1 MIGSYVKTS
10 VRNISRNKL
19 FSTINIAGLAISM
32 SVGLLVISL
41 VHDLLSY
48 DAFHENSERIY
59 RVISSEQVPG
69 QPPMELA
76 SSSVVTAKKIAEE
89 FTGVEEVTSARRGF
103 GGDAVIGDQKIPLG
117 GMWAD
122 DRFLKVFSF
131 RLKEGDAATALK
143 EPYSIVLTEKT
154 AKRLFGE
161 SDAMGKTI
169 VFDTTAYRVTGV
181 LKDIPKLSHFRFE
194 ALVSFSTVEIQKPD
208 FDGGFLSWGNIY
220 FNYTYILLPDNADA
234 DKIQLQLDQLCAT
247 QNKSI
252 EGKKV
257 GLSLQALTGISVGKR
272 LGNQIGPHINAI
284 AIWIMAGLAVVVILS
299 ACFNYT
305 NLSVARS
312 LRRTKEIGIRKV
324 IGAGKRHVLAQFIAE
339 AVIIALASLVFSFLI
354 FLFLRTE
361 FLSIHPFLA
370 DLFSLEL
377 SGELVIRF
385 IVLAAS
391 VGLLAGIL
399 PAIYYARV
407 NAIRVLK
414 DAGSV
419 KVFHHVNLRKSL
431 IVIQYMFS
439 LMFIASTII
448 GYQQYRG
455 FLTFDLGFRTDNIFN
470 LNLQGN
476 SSERV
481 KKELLELPFVTGVS
495 KSTIVTSI
503 GNIYGMTVRYNDPH
517 DSAGV
522 WLNFVDEHY
531 LPLHRHTFLAGRN
544 FKVISP
550 TATESEVIVNE
561 QLLKRFHI
569 ANANPQ
575 NALGE
580 EIIVDKGQKLTI
592 VGVLRDFHYGT
603 MEDQI
608 QPMIFRYSDNPGG
621 VLNVKINAT
630 DLPAAMEALETTWK
644 KIDGVHAFDGKFYDD
659 QISQAYSQFSL
670 MIRVVGFLAFLAVC
684 IASMGLFGMVVFTTE
699 TKMKEISIRKVLG
712 AGEGKLVLLLSR
724 GFIVLLGISALVAL
738 PMTWLFFDKVVLT
751 NFAYHQ
757 PLGALPLV
765 ITVLIVMGIAFVM
778 IGTQTLKAART
789 NPADV
794 LKVE

>member
-10 VRNISRNKL
+10 VRTILRNKL
-19 FSTINIAGLAISM
+19 FSTINIAGLAVSM

-41 VHDLLSY
+41 IHDLLSY
-48 DAFHENSERIY
+48 DAFHAHNGRIY
-59 RVISSEQVPG
+59 RVISSEQIPG

-76 SSSVVTAKKIAEE
+76 SSSVVTGKKIAGE
-89 FTGVEEVTSARRGF
+89 FTGVEDVTLARRGF
-103 GGDAVIGDQKIPLG
+103 GGDAAIGDQKIPLG

-122 DRFLKVFSF
+122 NHFLKVFSF
-131 RLKEGDAATALK
+131 PLAKGDISTALE

-154 AKRLFGE
+154 ARRLFGE
-161 SDAMGKTI
+161 NDCMGKTI
-169 VFDTTAYRVTGV
+169 VFDTTAYQVTGV
-181 LKDIPKLSHFRFE
+181 LKEVPKLSHFRFD

-220 FNYTYILLPDNADA
+220 FNYTYILLPDNGDTET
-234 DKIQLQLDQLCAT
+234 IQHQLDELCAIE
-247 QNKSI
+247 NKSI
-252 EGKKV
+252 GGKTV
-257 GLSLQALTGISVGKR
+257 GLSLQPLTGISVGQR
-272 LGNQIGPHINAI
+272 LGNQIGPHINPI
-284 AIWIMAGLAVVVILS
+284 AIWVMAGLAAVVILS

-339 AVIIALASLVFSFLI
+339 AILIAFASLFFSFLI
-354 FLFLRTE
+354 FLLLRKE

-377 SGELVIRF
+377 SAKLILQF
-385 IVLAAS
+385 VLLAGG
-391 VGLLAGIL
+391 VGLLAGVL

-407 NAIRVLK
+407 NAIRVLQ

-419 KVFHHVNLRKSL
+419 KLFHHVNLRKSL
-431 IVIQYMFS
+431 ILIQYMFS
-439 LMFIASTII
+439 LTFIASTII
-448 GYQQYRG
+448 GYQQYKG
-455 FLTFDLGFRTDNIFN
+455 FLTFDLGFKTENIFN

-476 SSERV
+476 SADRV
-481 KKELLELPFVTGVS
+481 KKELLELPFVGGVS

-517 DSAGV
+517 DSASV

-531 LPLHRHTFLAGRN
+531 LPLHRHSFLAGTN
-544 FKVISP
+544 FNPISP
-550 TATESEVIVNE
+550 MATETEVIVNE
-561 QLLKRFHI
+561 QLLRRFNI
-569 ANANPQ
+569 ANASPLK
-575 NALGE
+575 ALGE
-580 EIIVDKGQKLTI
+580 QIVVDKGQKLTI
-592 VGVLRDFHYGT
+592 IGVLRDFHYGT
-603 MEDQI
+603 LEDRI
-608 QPMIFRYSDNPGG
+608 QPMMFRYSTNPGG
-621 VLNVKINAT
+621 VMNLMINSEN
-630 DLPAAMEALETTWK
+630 LPVAMASLEAAWK
-644 KIDGVHAFDGKFYDD
+644 KIDRVHPLEGKFYDD
-659 QISQAYSQFSL
+659 QIAQAYSQFSL

-699 TKMKEISIRKVLG
+699 TRMKEISIRKVLG
-712 AGEGKLVLLLSR
+712 ASEHRLVIMLSR
-724 GFIVLLGISALVAL
+724 GFIVLLAVSAVVAL
-738 PMTWLFFDKVVLT
+738 PLTWLFFDRVVLT

-757 PLGALPLV
+757 PLTALPML
-765 ITVLIVMGIAFVM
+765 TTACIVMGIAVLM
-778 IGTQTLKAART
+778 ITTQTLKAARR